1 MTIETKNQLESKVQA
16 FLEKQPKYE
25 LYKDLPLEAID
36 DGPGVIGVIFSRD
49 IQSGIAGF
57 GKSVEEAYDDFIY
70 NWKRYKGFEHVEKHQ
85 LTARQIR
92 NVKAKKN

>member
-25 LYKDLPLEAID
+25 LYKDLPLQAIND
-36 DGPGVIGVIFSRD
+36 APGTIGVIFNGD

-57 GKSVEEAYDDFIY
+57 GENVEEAYEDFIY
-70 NWKRYKGFEHVEKHQ
+70 NSEASVGVAHSFAAGGF
-85 LTARQIR
+85 TNGRI
-92 NVKAKKN
+92 